1 VAGGLVTPVCFLHT
15 TFFVCRCRSAAIGLA
30 RISRHPGGWNQCLRV
45 PSFPQKLREAKVH
58 SEAETRA
65 MMRGLLDQAMEN
77 SEALLTLGSLEEFL
91 QVRGPPANCAI
102 FG

>member
-1 VAGGLVTPVCFLHT
+1 
-15 TFFVCRCRSAAIGLA
+15 
-30 RISRHPGGWNQCLRV
+30 
-45 PSFPQKLREAKVH
+45 VH

-91 QVRGPPANCAI
+91 QVCDIWMTSGGWARQPCGRKCDHHHSGTPSTHGVMKGPTAI
-102 FG
+102 GQQCGGRTSDAGL